1 MRVERL
7 LQAAGKHL
15 SAWAG
20 RLTRML
26 AAASLPFPIGDA
38 RRLAPVRIAIRRRAR
53 SRHSR

>member
-7 LQAAGKHL
+7 LRAAGKRL